1 MEALIVKKIDS
12 KPRNNPDKKLVSLW
26 LDELSMMEAEIAAKA
41 GTVVMLPIGSVEE
54 HGDHLPLC
62 TDSLQPEYVALEVA
76 KKAGCLIA
84 PPLRY
89 GVCNA
94 SRNFPGTISIQ
105 FDSLYRIARDV
116 LTELIR
122 NGFIRVMVL
131 SGHAGQSHMAALRLA
146 AQDVMLLSENASL
159 QKKPRIM
166 VLSDYDFAYEL
177 KGKYFSEKDGHAGA
191 IETSRIMAI
200 KPNLIKT
207 KGKTSFPR
215 MPRFEIVAHPE
226 CYFPSGVIGDP
237 ASASPSKGR
246 MINKYVIKQVT
257 NLVKDLKT

>member
-1 MEALIVKKIDS
+1 MKKIDS
-12 KPRNNPDKKLVSLW
+12 KPRHNTNEKLRSQW
-26 LDELSMMEAEIAAKA
+26 LDELSMTEAERTAKA
-41 GTVVMLPIGSVEE
+41 GVVVILPIGSVEE

-76 KKAGCLIA
+76 KNAGCLVA

-94 SRNFPGTISIQ
+94 SRNFPGTISIK
-105 FDSLYRIARDV
+105 FYSLYRITRDI
-116 LTELIR
+116 LAELIR
-122 NGFIRVMVL
+122 NGFMRIIVL

-146 AQDVMLLSENASL
+146 AQHVILRNEKESL

-177 KGKYFSEKDGHAGA
+177 KGKYFSEKDGHAGT

-200 KPNLIKT
+200 KPILIKT
-207 KGKTSFPR
+207 KGKAGFPE

-226 CYFPSGVIGDP
+226 RYFPSGVIGDP
-237 ASASPSKGR
+237 TSASASKGC
-246 MINKYVIKQVT
+246 MINKYVIEQIT
-257 NLVKDLKT
+257 NLVKELKT